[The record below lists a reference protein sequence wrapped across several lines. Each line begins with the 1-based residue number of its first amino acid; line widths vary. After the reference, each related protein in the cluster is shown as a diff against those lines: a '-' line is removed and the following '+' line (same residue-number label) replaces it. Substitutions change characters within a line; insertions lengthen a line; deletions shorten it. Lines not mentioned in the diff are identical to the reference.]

1 MRFSGWSSDVCSSD
15 LVDALQALLDG
26 AIPRLDVS
34 EDEAHEIAQRLG
46 VSLVMSTASCGA
58 ARGTHM
64 PMPTLMT
71 GANPH
76 FASPILLGCNIKS
89 APRPVSQ
96 PAPTITTG
104 GASSPVRPGNARP
117 RLAIPIIAPYYGGGS
132 GLTAQSVDGPAPT
145 ITTKARFGLASPFII
160 PITHTGERP
169 HSQITKPL
177 KNITGANRGEFA
189 LARQFLVQ
197 MGR

>member
-76 FASPILLGCNIKS
+76 FASPIMLCCNSKS

-104 GASSPVRPGNARP
+104 GASSPVRPGNDRP
-117 RLAIPIIAPYYGGGS
+117 RSIGRAHVCTPVNKAP
-132 GLTAQSVDGPAPT
+132 
-145 ITTKARFGLASPFII
+145 
-160 PITHTGERP
+160 
-169 HSQITKPL
+169 
-177 KNITGANRGEFA
+177 
-189 LARQFLVQ
+189 LV
-197 MGR
+197 